1 MKIVA
6 IDVGT
11 GTQDILI
18 YDDEKELEN
27 SIKLVLPSPHLYI
40 AQKIREIENDIYFEG
55 EIMGG
60 GKLKNAILEHM
71 EKGYEVVMEPNC
83 AKTIRDNLEQV
94 KSYGIKIA
102 NPNEEYKGYTK
113 ISLGDIN
120 IKKLAKVVIEYDLD
134 FDFDNIAIAVQ
145 DHGFNE
151 NMGDR
156 DFRFEKIR
164 EKLNKPI
171 KPEEFGFIGNVP
183 NYYSRMKSVEKRLE
197 DEGIDVKP
205 LIMDTKFA
213 SIAGMQYDEIAK
225 GLNSYVVIDIGN
237 GHTTAASIEDGK
249 IQGLFEH
256 HTSNLDGKSLDTYI
270 TKLANG
276 TITNKEIYEDHGH
289 GAHVLNPLSKL
300 EKVIVTGPKRHLIED
315 SGLDWHHACPGGDV
329 MMTGT
334 IGLIKTHEY
343 LKSG

>member
-1 MKIVA
+1 MKTVA

-11 GTQDILI
+11 GTQDII
-18 YDDEKELEN
+18 VYNSEKEFEN

-40 AQKIREIENDIYFEG
+40 AQLIEESENDLYFQG

-60 GKLKNAILEHM
+60 GKLKNRILEHI
-71 EKGYEVVMEPNC
+71 EKGYNVVMEPHC
-83 AKTIRDNLEQV
+83 AKTIRDDLEQV
-94 KSYGIKIA
+94 KSFGIKIA
-102 NPNEEYKGYTK
+102 DPNETYEGYTR
-113 ISLGDIN
+113 ITLGDIN
-120 IKKLAKVVIEYDLD
+120 IKKLSSVITEYDLD
-134 FDFDNIAIAVQ
+134 FDFDRIAIAVQ
-145 DHGFNE
+145 DHGYNE

-164 EKLNKPI
+164 EKLDKPI
-171 KPEEFGFIGNVP
+171 KPEEFGFIDNVP
-183 NYYSRMKSVEKRLE
+183 DYYSRMKSVEKILK
-197 DEGIDVKP
+197 DEGIEMKP

-256 HTSNLDGKSLDTYI
+256 HTSNLDGKSLNKYI

-276 TITNKEIYEDHGH
+276 TITNKEIYDDHGH
-289 GAHVLNPLSKL
+289 GAHVLNPISKL
-300 EKVIVTGPKRHLIED
+300 EKVIVSGPKRELIED

-334 IGLIKTHEY
+334 IGLIKTNEH
-343 LKSG
+343 LTKD